1 MTWRDLRKAVKRAGG
16 VLARKNPPT
25 TWDTPR
31 VRWWVAEIAL
41 IGCIAVVWF
50 TDAHW
55 AVYGAMALVSW
66 ATTVQER
73 TNYPPRR
80 PHADTSD

>member
-1 MTWRDLRKAVKRAGG
+1 MDTRKVGKIAGRAAG
-16 VLARKNPPT
+16 PP

-31 VRWWVAEIAL
+31 VRWWVAEVVL
-41 IGCIAVVWF
+41 FGCIAVIWF

-55 AVYGAMALVSW
+55 TVYGAVALASW
-66 ATTVQER
+66 CATVQER
-73 TNYPPRR
+73 TNYPRR